1 MELKQSVAQKQKL
14 SLTPRMRQ
22 SLEYLQVSLI
32 ELDEMLREEAL
43 SNPLLIVR
51 SPSFEG
57 APPVRRRESSA
68 LRSQAAWDRSGQ
80 EMDPLDRYVRDATFQ
95 EHLEE
100 QLGQFPGLDREMLW
114 ICRYLVGCLD
124 ERGYLDVA
132 LEEQIGREHV

>member
-57 APPVRRRESSA
+57 APPVRRREWKGLA
-68 LRSQAAWDRSGQ
+68 
-80 EMDPLDRYVRDATFQ
+80 DPANSLLDNLPPLY
-95 EHLEE
+95 
-100 QLGQFPGLDREMLW
+100 
-114 ICRYLVGCLD
+114 
-124 ERGYLDVA
+124 
-132 LEEQIGREHV
+132 